1 MIMQHKH
8 LTRNIFKTYDMGCS
22 PHYYGVVWIAYNQ
35 RSGVG
40 FWQQVTKYYKSK
52 KNLKRFNPKFA

>member
-1 MIMQHKH
+1 MIMQHRH
-8 LTRNIFKTYDMGCS
+8 LARNIFKTYDMGRK

-35 RSGVG
+35 RYGVG

>member
-1 MIMQHKH
+1 MIMQHRH
-8 LTRNIFKTYDMGCS
+8 LARNIFKTYGMGCS

-35 RSGVG
+35 RYGVG